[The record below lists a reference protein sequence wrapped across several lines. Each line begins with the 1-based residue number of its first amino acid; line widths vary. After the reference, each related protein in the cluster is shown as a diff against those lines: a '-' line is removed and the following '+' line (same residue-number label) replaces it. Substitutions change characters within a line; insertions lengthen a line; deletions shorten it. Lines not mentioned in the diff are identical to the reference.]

1 MLGKLLTED
10 DKFYINKIL
19 TLLSNLL
26 DYQMLIIGIYGGTGS
41 GKTTI
46 VNMIASHFS
55 SNDIEIISQDSY
67 YKDNSDISYEDR
79 CKLNFDHPDAIDFNL
94 LHKHIENLRKGETV
108 EQPIYDFKIHN
119 RLKKTIQI
127 KPKKILILEGILIMC
142 HAEIRS
148 IFDLK
153 IFINANSKTRMERR
167 IKRDIAERGR
177 SRDEVLK
184 RYIETLKPMHEKFI
198 EPTKIYAN
206 YIIENQFDNK
216 LNIDELLEKMKLYLD
231 EK

>member
-1 MLGKLLTED
+1 
-10 DKFYINKIL
+10 
-19 TLLSNLL
+19 
-26 DYQMLIIGIYGGTGS
+26 MLIIGIYGGTGS

-46 VNMIASHFS
+46 VNMIASYFS

-94 LHKHIENLRKGETV
+94 LHKHLKNLRKGETV

-127 KPKKILILEGILIMC
+127 KPKKILILEGILIMF

-206 YIIENQFDNK
+206 YIIENQFNNK
-216 LNIDELLEKMKLYLD
+216 LNIDELLEKMKLYLN

>member
-1 MLGKLLTED
+1 
-10 DKFYINKIL
+10 
-19 TLLSNLL
+19 
-26 DYQMLIIGIYGGTGS
+26 MLIIGIYGGTGS

-94 LHKHIENLRKGETV
+94 LHKHIKNLRKGETV

-142 HAEIRS
+142 HAKIRS

-206 YIIENQFDNK
+206 YIIENQFNNK
-216 LNIDELLEKMKLYLD
+216 LNIDELLEKMKLYLN

>member
-1 MLGKLLTED
+1 
-10 DKFYINKIL
+10 
-19 TLLSNLL
+19 
-26 DYQMLIIGIYGGTGS
+26 MLIIGIYGGTGS

-94 LHKHIENLRKGETV
+94 LHKHLKNLRKGGTV

-206 YIIENQFDNK
+206 YIIENQFNNK

>member
-1 MLGKLLTED
+1 
-10 DKFYINKIL
+10 
-19 TLLSNLL
+19 
-26 DYQMLIIGIYGGTGS
+26 MLIIGIYGGTGS

-79 CKLNFDHPDAIDFNL
+79 CKLNFDHPNAIDFNL
-94 LHKHIENLRKGETV
+94 LHKHLKNLRKGETV

-206 YIIENQFDNK
+206 YIIENQFNNK
-216 LNIDELLEKMKLYLD
+216 LNIDELLEKMKLYLN

>member
-1 MLGKLLTED
+1 
-10 DKFYINKIL
+10 
-19 TLLSNLL
+19 
-26 DYQMLIIGIYGGTGS
+26 MLIIGIYGGTGS

-94 LHKHIENLRKGETV
+94 LHKHIKNLRKGETV

-153 IFINANSKTRMERR
+153 IYINANSKTRMERR
-167 IKRDIAERGR
+167 IKRDIVERGR

-206 YIIENQFDNK
+206 YIIENQFNNK

>member
-1 MLGKLLTED
+1 
-10 DKFYINKIL
+10 
-19 TLLSNLL
+19 
-26 DYQMLIIGIYGGTGS
+26 MLIIGIYGGTGS

-67 YKDNSDISYEDR
+67 YKDNSDISYEGR

-94 LHKHIENLRKGETV
+94 LYKHLKNLRKGETV

-206 YIIENQFDNK
+206 YIIENQLNNK

>member
-1 MLGKLLTED
+1 
-10 DKFYINKIL
+10 
-19 TLLSNLL
+19 
-26 DYQMLIIGIYGGTGS
+26 MLIIGIYGGTGS

-79 CKLNFDHPDAIDFNL
+79 CKLNFDHPNAIDFNL
-94 LHKHIENLRKGETV
+94 LHKHLKNLRKGGTV

-167 IKRDIAERGR
+167 IKRDITERGR

-206 YIIENQFDNK
+206 YIIENQFNNK
-216 LNIDELLEKMKLYLD
+216 LNIDELLEKMKLYLN

>member
-1 MLGKLLTED
+1 
-10 DKFYINKIL
+10 
-19 TLLSNLL
+19 
-26 DYQMLIIGIYGGTGS
+26 MLIIGIYGGTGS

-167 IKRDIAERGR
+167 IKRDIVERGR

-206 YIIENQFDNK
+206 YIIENQFNNK

>member
-1 MLGKLLTED
+1 
-10 DKFYINKIL
+10 
-19 TLLSNLL
+19 
-26 DYQMLIIGIYGGTGS
+26 MLIIGIYGGTGS

-94 LHKHIENLRKGETV
+94 LHKHIKNLRKGETV
-108 EQPIYDFKIHN
+108 EQPIYDFRIHN

-153 IFINANSKTRMERR
+153 IYINANSKTRMERR
-167 IKRDIAERGR
+167 IKRDIVERGR

-206 YIIENQFDNK
+206 YIIENQFNNK

>member
-1 MLGKLLTED
+1 
-10 DKFYINKIL
+10 
-19 TLLSNLL
+19 
-26 DYQMLIIGIYGGTGS
+26 MLIIGIYGGTGS

-94 LHKHIENLRKGETV
+94 LYKHLKNLRKGETV

-198 EPTKIYAN
+198 EPSKIYAN
-206 YIIENQFDNK
+206 YIIENQFNNK
-216 LNIDELLEKMKLYLD
+216 LNIDELLEKMKLYLN

>member
-1 MLGKLLTED
+1 
-10 DKFYINKIL
+10 
-19 TLLSNLL
+19 
-26 DYQMLIIGIYGGTGS
+26 MLIIGIYGGTGS

-94 LHKHIENLRKGETV
+94 LHKHIKNLRKGETV

-153 IFINANSKTRMERR
+153 IYINANSKTRMERR
-167 IKRDIAERGR
+167 IKRDIVERGR
-177 SRDEVLK
+177 NRDEVLK

-206 YIIENQFDNK
+206 YIIENQFNNK

>member
-1 MLGKLLTED
+1 
-10 DKFYINKIL
+10 
-19 TLLSNLL
+19 
-26 DYQMLIIGIYGGTGS
+26 MLIIGIYGGTGS

-46 VNMIASHFS
+46 VNMIASYFS

-94 LHKHIENLRKGETV
+94 LHKHLKNLRKGEAV

-167 IKRDIAERGR
+167 IKRDIVERGR

-198 EPTKIYAN
+198 EPTKVYAN
-206 YIIENQFDNK
+206 YIIENQFNNK
-216 LNIDELLEKMKLYLD
+216 LNIDELLEKMKLYLN

>member
-1 MLGKLLTED
+1 
-10 DKFYINKIL
+10 
-19 TLLSNLL
+19 
-26 DYQMLIIGIYGGTGS
+26 MLIIGIYGWTGS

-94 LHKHIENLRKGETV
+94 LHKHIKNLRKGETV

-142 HAEIRS
+142 HGEIRS

-153 IFINANSKTRMERR
+153 IYINANSKTRMERR
-167 IKRDIAERGR
+167 IKRDIVERGR

-206 YIIENQFDNK
+206 YIIENQFNNK

>member
-1 MLGKLLTED
+1 
-10 DKFYINKIL
+10 
-19 TLLSNLL
+19 
-26 DYQMLIIGIYGGTGS
+26 MLIIGIYGGTGS

-94 LHKHIENLRKGETV
+94 LYKHLKKLRKGETV

-119 RLKKTIQI
+119 RLKKTKQI

-167 IKRDIAERGR
+167 IKRDIVERGR

-198 EPTKIYAN
+198 EPSKIYAN
-206 YIIENQFDNK
+206 YIIENQFNNK
-216 LNIDELLEKMKLYLD
+216 LNIDELIEKMKLYLD

>member
-1 MLGKLLTED
+1 
-10 DKFYINKIL
+10 
-19 TLLSNLL
+19 
-26 DYQMLIIGIYGGTGS
+26 MLIIGIYGGTGS

-67 YKDNSDISYEDR
+67 YEDNSDISYEDR

-94 LHKHIENLRKGETV
+94 LHKHLKNLRKGGTV

-167 IKRDIAERGR
+167 IKRDITERGR

-206 YIIENQFDNK
+206 YIIENQFNNK
-216 LNIDELLEKMKLYLD
+216 LNIDELLEKMKLYLN

>member
-1 MLGKLLTED
+1 
-10 DKFYINKIL
+10 
-19 TLLSNLL
+19 
-26 DYQMLIIGIYGGTGS
+26 MLIIGIYGGTGS

-94 LHKHIENLRKGETV
+94 LHKHLKNLRKGGTV

-119 RLKKTIQI
+119 RLKNTIQI

-167 IKRDIAERGR
+167 IKRDITERGR

-206 YIIENQFDNK
+206 YIIENQFNNK
-216 LNIDELLEKMKLYLD
+216 LNIDELLEKMKLYLN

>member
-1 MLGKLLTED
+1 
-10 DKFYINKIL
+10 
-19 TLLSNLL
+19 
-26 DYQMLIIGIYGGTGS
+26 MLIIGIYGGTGS

-46 VNMIASHFS
+46 VNMIASYFS

-67 YKDNSDISYEDR
+67 YKDNSDISYEER
-79 CKLNFDHPDAIDFNL
+79 CKLNFDHPDAIDFDL
-94 LHKHIENLRKGETV
+94 LHKHLKNLKKGKKI

-153 IFINANSKTRMERR
+153 IFISANSKTRMERR
-167 IKRDIAERGR
+167 IKRDIAEGR
-177 SRDEVLK
+177 SRGEVLK

-206 YIIENQFDNK
+206 YIIENQFNNK
-216 LNIDELLEKMKLYLD
+216 LNIDELLEKMKLYLN

>member
-1 MLGKLLTED
+1 
-10 DKFYINKIL
+10 
-19 TLLSNLL
+19 
-26 DYQMLIIGIYGGTGS
+26 MLIIGIYGGTGS

-94 LHKHIENLRKGETV
+94 LHKHLKNLRKGETV

-177 SRDEVLK
+177 TRDEVLK

-216 LNIDELLEKMKLYLD
+216 LNIDELLEKMKLYLN

>member
-1 MLGKLLTED
+1 
-10 DKFYINKIL
+10 
-19 TLLSNLL
+19 
-26 DYQMLIIGIYGGTGS
+26 MLIIGIYGGTGS

-94 LHKHIENLRKGETV
+94 LHKHIKNLRKGETV

-127 KPKKILILEGILIMC
+127 KPKKILILEGILIMF

-153 IFINANSKTRMERR
+153 IYINANSKTRMERR

-206 YIIENQFDNK
+206 YIIENQFNNK
-216 LNIDELLEKMKLYLD
+216 LNIDELLEKMKLYLN

>member
-1 MLGKLLTED
+1 
-10 DKFYINKIL
+10 
-19 TLLSNLL
+19 
-26 DYQMLIIGIYGGTGS
+26 MLIIGIYGGTGS

-94 LHKHIENLRKGETV
+94 LHKHIKNLRKGETV

-206 YIIENQFDNK
+206 YIIENQFNNK

>member
-1 MLGKLLTED
+1 
-10 DKFYINKIL
+10 
-19 TLLSNLL
+19 
-26 DYQMLIIGIYGGTGS
+26 MLIIGIYGGTGS

-46 VNMIASHFS
+46 VNMIASYFS

-94 LHKHIENLRKGETV
+94 LHKHLKNLRKGGTV

-167 IKRDIAERGR
+167 IKRDIVERGR
-177 SRDEVLK
+177 NRDEVLK

-206 YIIENQFDNK
+206 YIIENQFNNK

>member
-1 MLGKLLTED
+1 
-10 DKFYINKIL
+10 
-19 TLLSNLL
+19 
-26 DYQMLIIGIYGGTGS
+26 MLIIGIYGGTGS

-94 LHKHIENLRKGETV
+94 LHKHIKNLRKGETV

-148 IFDLK
+148 IIDLK

-167 IKRDIAERGR
+167 IKRDIVERGR

-184 RYIETLKPMHEKFI
+184 RYIETLKPMHDKFI
-198 EPTKIYAN
+198 EPTKIFAN
-206 YIIENQFDNK
+206 YIIENQFNNK

>member
-1 MLGKLLTED
+1 
-10 DKFYINKIL
+10 
-19 TLLSNLL
+19 
-26 DYQMLIIGIYGGTGS
+26 MLIIGIYGGTGS

-94 LHKHIENLRKGETV
+94 LYKHLKNLRKGETV

-167 IKRDIAERGR
+167 IKRDIVERGR

-198 EPTKIYAN
+198 EPSKIYAN
-206 YIIENQFDNK
+206 YIIENQFNNK

>member
-1 MLGKLLTED
+1 
-10 DKFYINKIL
+10 
-19 TLLSNLL
+19 
-26 DYQMLIIGIYGGTGS
+26 MLIIGIYGGTGS

-46 VNMIASHFS
+46 VNIIASHFS

-94 LHKHIENLRKGETV
+94 LHKHLKNLRKGKTV

-167 IKRDIAERGR
+167 IKRDIVERGR

-206 YIIENQFDNK
+206 YIIENQFNNK
-216 LNIDELLEKMKLYLD
+216 LNIDELLEKMKLYLN

>member
-1 MLGKLLTED
+1 
-10 DKFYINKIL
+10 
-19 TLLSNLL
+19 
-26 DYQMLIIGIYGGTGS
+26 MLIIGIYGGTGS

-94 LHKHIENLRKGETV
+94 LYKHLKKLRKGETV

-198 EPTKIYAN
+198 EPSKIYAN
-206 YIIENQFDNK
+206 YIIENQFNNK

>member
-1 MLGKLLTED
+1 
-10 DKFYINKIL
+10 
-19 TLLSNLL
+19 
-26 DYQMLIIGIYGGTGS
+26 MLIIGIYGGTGS

-94 LHKHIENLRKGETV
+94 LYKHLKKLRKGETV

-119 RLKKTIQI
+119 RLKKTKQI

-167 IKRDIAERGR
+167 IKRDIVERGR

-198 EPTKIYAN
+198 EPSKIYAN
-206 YIIENQFDNK
+206 YIIENQFNNK

>member
-1 MLGKLLTED
+1 
-10 DKFYINKIL
+10 
-19 TLLSNLL
+19 
-26 DYQMLIIGIYGGTGS
+26 MLIIGIYGGTGS

-67 YKDNSDISYEDR
+67 YKDNSDISYEER

-94 LHKHIENLRKGETV
+94 LYKHLKNLRKGETV

-153 IFINANSKTRMERR
+153 IYINANSKTRMERR
-167 IKRDIAERGR
+167 IKRDIVERGR

-206 YIIENQFDNK
+206 YIIENQFNNK

>member
-1 MLGKLLTED
+1 
-10 DKFYINKIL
+10 
-19 TLLSNLL
+19 
-26 DYQMLIIGIYGGTGS
+26 MLIIGIYGGTGS

-94 LHKHIENLRKGETV
+94 LHKHLKNLRKGETI

-206 YIIENQFDNK
+206 YIIENQFNNK

>member
-1 MLGKLLTED
+1 
-10 DKFYINKIL
+10 
-19 TLLSNLL
+19 
-26 DYQMLIIGIYGGTGS
+26 MLIIGIYGGTGS

-94 LHKHIENLRKGETV
+94 LHKHLKNLRKGETI

-206 YIIENQFDNK
+206 YIIENQFNNK
-216 LNIDELLEKMKLYLD
+216 LNIDELIEKMKLYLD

>member
-1 MLGKLLTED
+1 
-10 DKFYINKIL
+10 
-19 TLLSNLL
+19 
-26 DYQMLIIGIYGGTGS
+26 
-41 GKTTI
+41 
-46 VNMIASHFS
+46 
-55 SNDIEIISQDSY
+55 
-67 YKDNSDISYEDR
+67 
-79 CKLNFDHPDAIDFNL
+79 
-94 LHKHIENLRKGETV
+94 
-108 EQPIYDFKIHN
+108 
-119 RLKKTIQI
+119 
-127 KPKKILILEGILIMC
+127 MC

-206 YIIENQFDNK
+206 YIIENQFNNK

>member
-1 MLGKLLTED
+1 
-10 DKFYINKIL
+10 
-19 TLLSNLL
+19 
-26 DYQMLIIGIYGGTGS
+26 MLIIGIYGGTGS

-94 LHKHIENLRKGETV
+94 LHKHIKNLRKGETV

-167 IKRDIAERGR
+167 IKRDITERGR

-206 YIIENQFDNK
+206 YIIENQFNNK

>member
-1 MLGKLLTED
+1 
-10 DKFYINKIL
+10 
-19 TLLSNLL
+19 
-26 DYQMLIIGIYGGTGS
+26 MLIIGIYGGTGS

-94 LHKHIENLRKGETV
+94 LHKHLKNLRKGETV

-167 IKRDIAERGR
+167 IKRDITERGR

-206 YIIENQFDNK
+206 YIIENQFNNK
-216 LNIDELLEKMKLYLD
+216 LNIDELLEKMKLYLN

>member
-1 MLGKLLTED
+1 
-10 DKFYINKIL
+10 
-19 TLLSNLL
+19 
-26 DYQMLIIGIYGGTGS
+26 MLIIGIYGGTGS

-94 LHKHIENLRKGETV
+94 LHKHIKNLRKGKTV

-127 KPKKILILEGILIMC
+127 KPKKILILEGILIMF

-206 YIIENQFDNK
+206 YIIENQFNNK

>member
-1 MLGKLLTED
+1 
-10 DKFYINKIL
+10 
-19 TLLSNLL
+19 
-26 DYQMLIIGIYGGTGS
+26 MLIIGIYGGTGS

-94 LHKHIENLRKGETV
+94 LHKHIKNLRKGETV

-153 IFINANSKTRMERR
+153 IFINANSKTRMDRR
-167 IKRDIAERGR
+167 IKRDIVERGR

-206 YIIENQFDNK
+206 YIIENQFNNK

>member
-1 MLGKLLTED
+1 
-10 DKFYINKIL
+10 
-19 TLLSNLL
+19 
-26 DYQMLIIGIYGGTGS
+26 MLIIGIYGGTGS

-94 LHKHIENLRKGETV
+94 LYKHLKKLRKGETV

-206 YIIENQFDNK
+206 YIIENQFNNK
-216 LNIDELLEKMKLYLD
+216 LNIDELLEKMKLYLN